1 MSIEADARMDLTN
14 AYTEQVRADL
24 ERVDGEIAQLEA
36 RLRSL
41 HADRVLLGKLWE
53 NLSSVATEAAAP
65 VQSRR
70 GSAATGHSSQ
80 ESSAPAPASAGG
92 TRGRPAKRGS
102 VRAAVLRRLRASDGP
117 MSVNDMFEA
126 LPSAVRASGKV
137 VVRNTLEALVARGIA
152 ERSRRGQ
159 SVRYTFIDIPPGDEQ
174 A

>member
-1 MSIEADARMDLTN
+1 MSIEADARVDLTN

-41 HADRVLLGKLWE
+41 QADPMLLGKLWE
-53 NLSSVATEAAAP
+53 NLSSVAADSAAP
-65 VQSRR
+65 VP
-70 GSAATGHSSQ
+70 SAATGHGSQ
-80 ESSAPAPASAGG
+80 ESSAPAPASVGG

-102 VRAAVLRRLRASDGP
+102 VRAAVLRRLRASHGP

-137 VVRNTLEALVARGIA
+137 VVRNTLEALVPRGIA
-152 ERSRRGQ
+152 ERSRQGQ
-159 SVRYTFIDIPPGDEQ
+159 SVRYTFVDLPAGDEE